1 MNPFDD
7 LYAEMAGAARD
18 KRAVTVS
25 YTGRDGNRR
34 EREVVPV
41 RFENGRWM
49 VYDLTADGPRW
60 VSMFSLESVTPVLGS
75 APVATAVAPSL
86 SDLSLEDQV
95 LALGR
100 FEVQVSSEGVTLTWG
115 RTANGVHTTVTK
127 PTLAEAL
134 AAATAN

>member
-7 LYAEMAGAARD
+7 LYNEMALAALG
-18 KRAVTVS
+18 KHAVTVT
-25 YTGRDGNRR
+25 YTGRDGKRR
-34 EREVVPV
+34 EREVIPV
-41 RFENGRWM
+41 RFDDGRWM

-60 VSMFSLESVTPVLGS
+60 VSMFSLESVNPVE
-75 APVATAVAPSL
+75 ATAVDPAQ

-115 RTANGVHTTVTK
+115 RTASGVHTTVTK